1 MSKQSKLNAGGAS
14 RLHGGVSN
22 IPLYAGML
30 QGRPFRG
37 LLHEVAEF
45 GLPSNGLL
53 PIVNRWRFHNFKNLW
68 RGLYKVLL
76 LDAAGLPGIFGKL
89 SLAGYIGAGGLWL
102 PFGLASMRVVTTA
115 GVNYLVDALQNLVE
129 PENLRYHALGTG
141 AGAEAA
147 GETALVTELTTEY
160 NPDSTRATGSLTEGA
175 SANIFRTV
183 GTNTLDSGTPSIVEH
198 GVFNQAAAGGTLLD
212 RSTFTAI
219 ALDGTNGDGLQST
232 YDLTL
237 TAGS

>member
-1 MSKQSKLNAGGAS
+1 MLDFIFKKKPSAAPVQPVIQGTRLLIREPQSATWFWSFSRLTDDGLSGIASSKPEGGSLMSKQSKLNAGGSS
-14 RLHGGVSN
+14 RLSGGVSN
-22 IPLYAGML
+22 IPLYAGMF

-68 RGLYKVLL
+68 HGLYKVLL

-129 PENLRYHALGTG
+129 PENLRYHALGT
-141 AGAEAA
+141 
-147 GETALVTELTTEY
+147 
-160 NPDSTRATGSLTEGA
+160 TRIL
-175 SANIFRTV
+175 AN
-183 GTNTLDSGTPSIVEH
+183 
-198 GVFNQAAAGGTLLD
+198 
-212 RSTFTAI
+212 
-219 ALDGTNGDGLQST
+219 
-232 YDLTL
+232 
-237 TAGS
+237 